1 MNNLLNMII
10 KKSFN
15 LSSRPSVTMTNG
27 RTSTALTSAT
37 ASSSTSDEDQ
47 KVPTL
52 VFNHQSSSP
61 NLAEFDSDNE
71 DPANQVNNDKKT
83 QAKSKSWK
91 QRANFENCV
100 NIYCLSS
107 LFYIFNSRTV
117 MPTMICMSTLTRDS
131 VTHRRGMI
139 TKPICQNRFIR
150 FVHAEVIYIGCEAF
164 IVRVSPN

>member
-1 MNNLLNMII
+1 
-10 KKSFN
+10 
-15 LSSRPSVTMTNG
+15 MTNG

-83 QAKSKSWK
+83 QAKSKS
-91 QRANFENCV
+91 
-100 NIYCLSS
+100 
-107 LFYIFNSRTV
+107 
-117 MPTMICMSTLTRDS
+117 
-131 VTHRRGMI
+131 
-139 TKPICQNRFIR
+139 
-150 FVHAEVIYIGCEAF
+150 
-164 IVRVSPN
+164 